1 MDIAEMRA
9 RLAVTRNMIGSEPW
23 KLLAQDWSD
32 EIEAIKAELVWSVS
46 EPSKQGYLRGRL
58 SVLTSLAEM
67 PKLLDAVEQQLDA
80 GEESDE

>member
-9 RLAVTRNMIGSEPW
+9 RLAVTRNMVGSEPW

>member
-9 RLAVTRNMIGSEPW
+9 RLAVTRKMVGSEPW
-23 KLLAQDWSD
+23 QLLAQDWSD